1 MIEQPALE
9 SNQNQSIRLSRI
21 FNAQKITLIGVIIAI
36 FIFFAIFAPNFLTT
50 RNLMFVILKIST
62 IIIVATGAT
71 LLMITGN
78 FDLSVGSVVAFTG
91 IIYAYMA
98 KHGIPIYMAVV
109 LAIAWGMFFG
119 YLNGLA
125 VARLKITPVIATLAT
140 MYIARGFAFLIARWD
155 GGANISA
162 GLPRDFSSFGR
173 TMIGPIPLLTII
185 MIVLVAV
192 FIFIERK
199 TVFGRFI
206 FAMGS
211 NPDAARVSGIN
222 VPSIITWLYVI
233 TGALAGL
240 CGVFQTSRIGMGS
253 PQNFKGFE
261 FDVLIALI
269 LGGTS
274 LKGGEG
280 SISGMVLGALIV
292 GVIGNGL
299 NLMNVSSYYQL
310 VFNGA
315 ILVMAVV
322 TYQSLGKKML

>member
-1 MIEQPALE
+1 MVEQTALD
-9 SNQNQSIRLSRI
+9 SNQGIQISRI
-21 FNAQKITLIGVIIAI
+21 LSAQKITLFGVIIAV
-36 FIFFAIFAPNFLTT
+36 FVFFAIFAPNFLTGQ
-50 RNLMFVILKIST
+50 NLTFVILKVST
-62 IIIVATGAT
+62 IIIVACAAT
-71 LLMITGN
+71 LLMITAN
-78 FDLSVGSVVAFTG
+78 FDLSVGSVLAFSG
-91 IIYAYMA
+91 IMHAYMA
-98 KHGIPIYMAVV
+98 KHGIPIPLSII
-109 LAIAWGMFFG
+109 LAIGWGMLFG
-119 YLNGLA
+119 LFNGIA

-162 GLPRDFSSFGR
+162 GLPKDFSSFGR
-173 TMIGPIPLLTII
+173 TMIGPLPLLGIF
-185 MIVLVAV
+185 MIALVVV
-192 FIFIERK
+192 FIIIERK
-199 TVFGRFI
+199 TAFGRYI

-222 VPSIITWLYVI
+222 VPSVVTWLYVI

-240 CGVFQTSRIGMGS
+240 CGAFQTSRIGMGS

-280 SISGMVLGALIV
+280 SIFGMVLGAFIV
-292 GVIGNGL
+292 GIIGNGL
-299 NLMNVSSYYQL
+299 NLMDVSSYYQL

-322 TYQSLGKKML
+322 AYQSLGKKML

>member
-1 MIEQPALE
+1 MIEE
-9 SNQNQSIRLSRI
+9 STLPSTQNIQLGRI
-21 FNAQKITLIGVIIAI
+21 FDAQKATLISVIVAI
-36 FIFFAIFAPNFLTT
+36 FIFFTVFAPNFLTGQ
-50 RNLMFVILKIST
+50 NLMFVILKVST
-62 IIIVATGAT
+62 IIIVATAAT

-78 FDLSVGSVVAFTG
+78 FDLSVGSLLAFTG
-91 IIYAYMA
+91 IMHAFMA
-98 KHGIPIYMAVV
+98 KHGVPSSLSVV
-109 LAIAWGMFFG
+109 FAIGWGMLFG
-119 YLNGLA
+119 YLNGLT

-162 GLPRDFSSFGR
+162 GLPQDFSSFGR
-173 TMIGPIPLLTII
+173 TMVGPLPLLAII

-211 NPDAARVSGIN
+211 NPDAARLSGIN
-222 VPSIITWLYVI
+222 VSGIITLLYVI
-233 TGALAGL
+233 TGAFAGL
-240 CGVFQTSRIGMGS
+240 CGAIQTSRIGMGS
-253 PQNFKGFE
+253 PQNFRGFE

-280 SISGMVLGALIV
+280 SIIGMVLGALIV
-292 GVIGNGL
+292 GLVGNGL
-299 NLMNVSSYYQL
+299 NLMGVSPYYQL
-310 VFNGA
+310 VFNGS
-315 ILVMAVV
+315 ILVFAVV
-322 TYQSLGKKML
+322 IYQGLGKKFQ